1 MMKSYVR
8 LLCASVAAVLIAP
21 SAWATIDVGFDPI
34 FSNVNLA
41 DLTVSIDLV
50 ADIPAGDAII
60 GWGLDLFTV
69 GTSAALSSIEINEA
83 VFDASAGLDG
93 DGLVALVEPLQTP
106 LSGDDIVL
114 ATLHF
119 DLLAEG
125 LTTLT
130 LADDG
135 LTDVTEGFFLGVGGN
150 AEVSYGTGT
159 INVIPEPSAFA
170 LAALIL
176 IWRRR

>member
-8 LLCASVAAVLIAP
+8 LLCASVAAALIAP
-21 SAWATIDVGFDPI
+21 SALATIEVGFEPI
-34 FSNVNLA
+34 FNNVNIA

-50 ADIPAGDAII
+50 ADIPAGDGII
-60 GWGLDLFTV
+60 GWGLDLIPI
-69 GTSAALSSIEINEA
+69 GTSAALSSVEINA
-83 VFDASAGLDG
+83 SVFDAGAGIDG
-93 DGLVALVEPLQTP
+93 DGLVALVKPLQTP
-106 LSGDDIVL
+106 LFGDDIVL

-135 LTDVTEGFFLGVGGN
+135 LTDVTEGFFLNAGGN
-150 AEVSYGTGT
+150 AEVNYGTGT
-159 INVIPEPSAFA
+159 INVVPEPTVFA
-170 LAALIL
+170 LAGLIL